1 MESRLNAPRGER
13 GHWLAVAALA
23 LILAITALWW
33 ALALWPVPAAGAPAW
48 LLRTR
53 AVCFGTS
60 PSGLPDGYGWLTL
73 IGQPVLMLAM
83 LYVIWGDA
91 VVAGVRWLGRLRA
104 GRIGLAGATALL
116 FAALVAAG
124 ARVASAVGPE
134 PGVAASVP
142 ALESPRLNRPA
153 PRLDLVDQRGERV
166 TLARFRGR
174 VVLLAFAYAHCET
187 VCPLVVHDVLRAREL
202 AADVAPV
209 VVIVT
214 LDPWRDT
221 PARLAAIAER
231 WRLGGGA
238 DGFVASGDTNAVT
251 ATLDRWDVARQRDLR
266 TGEVAHATPVYLIA
280 PDGRVAYAV
289 SGGVGAAPLADLVR
303 RAYR

>member
-1 MESRLNAPRGER
+1 MESRIGAPQR
-13 GHWLAVAALA
+13 GHWLAVGALA

-48 LLRTR
+48 LVRTR
-53 AVCFGTS
+53 VVCFGTS

-91 VVAGVRWLGRLRA
+91 VVAGVGWLGRLRA
-104 GRIGLAGATALL
+104 GRIGLVGATTLL

-124 ARVASAVGPE
+124 ARVASAVSPE
-134 PGVAASVP
+134 RSAVSGGAPTLDP
-142 ALESPRLNRPA
+142 PRLDRPA
-153 PRLDLVDQRGERV
+153 PTLDLVDQHGERV

-174 VVLLAFAYAHCET
+174 PVLVAFAYAHCET
-187 VCPLVVHDVLRAREL
+187 VCPLVVRDVLRAREL

-209 VVIVT
+209 AVIVT

-221 PARLAAIAER
+221 PARLGSIAER
-231 WRLGGGA
+231 WGLGS
-238 DGFVASGDTNAVT
+238 DGFVASDDAGAVA
-251 ATLDRWDVARQRDLR
+251 ATLDRWNVARQRDLR
-266 TGEVAHATPVYLIA
+266 TGEVAHATPVYVIA

-289 SGGVGAAPLADLVR
+289 SGSAGAAPLAELLR